1 MTNINSGA
9 LSAVQWRSRPGAF
22 SPRPSFPGTGVPGI
36 GSGTGP
42 CTAVVRQVPRLRNK
56 AALTVPATQFGQTNN
71 YNHMT
76 SVVAGGEGAS
86 GSTQRPQCRA
96 PA

>member
-1 MTNINSGA
+1 MTNIISGA
-9 LSAVQWRSRPGAF
+9 LLVDPARPGAF
-22 SPRPSFPGTGVPGI
+22 SPRPSCPGTGVPGI

-42 CTAVVRQVPRLRNK
+42 RAAARPVMRVRDKGTLAFSAPQL
-56 AALTVPATQFGQTNN
+56 AQTNN

-76 SVVAGGEGAS
+76 SVVAVGEGAS
-86 GSTQRPQCRA
+86 GPTLRPLCRA

>member
-1 MTNINSGA
+1 MTNIISGA
-9 LSAVQWRSRPGAF
+9 LSADPWRLRLGAF
-22 SPRPSFPGTGVPGI
+22 SPRPSFPGAGVPGV

-42 CTAVVRQVPRLRNK
+42 CAAVARPVMRLRDK
-56 AALTVPATQFGQTNN
+56 VALTVPATPFGQTNN

-76 SVVAGGEGAS
+76 SVIAVGEGAS
-86 GSTQRPQCRA
+86 GPPLCRE